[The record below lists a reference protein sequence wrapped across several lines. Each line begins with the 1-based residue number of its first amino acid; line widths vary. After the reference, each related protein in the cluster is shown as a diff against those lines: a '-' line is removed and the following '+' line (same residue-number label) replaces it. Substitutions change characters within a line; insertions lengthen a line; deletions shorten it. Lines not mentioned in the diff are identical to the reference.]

1 MTDGGTVR
9 ARFEDYGSFRSALKT
24 LKDGGV
30 RDYEASGPINLA
42 EIEHLMP
49 ERRSYV
55 RGYATLG
62 ATVGLVVFSFMCRES
77 SLLYSLVTGGK
88 PPISNVPF
96 VIVAYEGTI
105 LLGAIAALA
114 ATLALARLG
123 RWKLPADYDT
133 RITGDSFGISISCA
147 PDDLDRISQLMRDS
161 GAAEVS
167 T

>member
-1 MTDGGTVR
+1 MADGLIVR
-9 ARFEDYGSFRSALKT
+9 ARFEDYAAFTNALKK
-24 LKDGGV
+24 LKQDGA

-42 EIEHLMP
+42 EIEHMMP
-49 ERRSYV
+49 EKRSYV
-55 RGYATLG
+55 RGFATLG
-62 ATVGLVVFSFMCRES
+62 AIVGLLVFSFMCRES

-105 LLGAIAALA
+105 LLGALA
-114 ATLALARLG
+114 AFAGTLALARLG
-123 RWKLPADYDT
+123 RWKLPVGYDPRT
-133 RITGDSFGISISCA
+133 SGDSFGICVSCA
-147 PDDLDRISQLMRDS
+147 PDEPERVAQLLRDA